1 MASRRSS
8 YDRLKRAADA
18 VCAGIGLV
26 LLSPLFLLIGVLI
39 SLDSPGGVFF
49 RQERAGRDGV
59 PFLIYKF
66 RTMRVSTAPTRG
78 AQDENDPRITRVG
91 RWLRRSSLDELP
103 QLINVLRGEMSFIG
117 PRPAL
122 LRHVERY
129 DAEQRR
135 RLEVRP
141 GMTGLAQVN
150 GRNTLTWEEK
160 IAYDIQ
166 YVEGY
171 SLGLDLRILLRTPKA
186 ILDQASV
193 YFRGHGS
200 AWQAPEAKG

>member
-1 MASRRSS
+1 M
-8 YDRLKRAADA
+8 
-18 VCAGIGLV
+18 I
-26 LLSPLFLLIGVLI
+26 
-39 SLDSPGGVFF
+39 
-49 RQERAGRDGV
+49 
-59 PFLIYKF
+59 KF
-66 RTMRVSTAPTRG
+66 RTMLPDADQQQEDLIGSGPQGEITFAKRP
-78 AQDENDPRITRVG
+78 DDPRLTRVG
-91 RWLRRSSLDELP
+91 RVLRRWSLDELP
-103 QLINVLRGEMSFIG
+103 QLINVLRGEMSLIG

-122 LRHVERY
+122 LRHLERY
-129 DAEQRR
+129 NAEQRR

-141 GMTGLAQVN
+141 GMTGLAQVS
-150 GRNTLTWEEK
+150 GRNALTWEEK

-171 SLGLDLRILLRTPKA
+171 SLALDLRILLRTPRA